1 MARLFLGRIVASTGL
16 AGLVLAGGAAGGCS
30 DSDGSVV
37 WDSGLSGTGDSA
49 ETGAEKSDSMNE
61 AGGAGTGGAGTG
73 GAGTGGA
80 GTGGAGTGGAGTGG
94 AGAGGAGTGGAGAGG
109 AGGAGTGGAGTGGA
123 GAGGSSAGGAGA
135 GGSGAGGS
143 SAGGSS
149 AGGSSAGGSS
159 AGGSGGST
167 ATQVCT
173 SGVYWQGLPG
183 PNMDP
188 GDTCQTC
195 HSTFQVAGTV
205 YPTADEPTDC
215 NGVPGDNLS
224 VVITDA
230 DGNVQTLTVN
240 DAGNFYSTQK
250 VVFPF
255 HAKVI
260 SKTAERDMVL
270 TQSTGDCNYCH
281 SPTGMNGAPGR
292 IMSP

>member
-1 MARLFLGRIVASTGL
+1 MTFRGGRRAAPGSRFLGVTMARFFPGRIVASTGL

-30 DSDGSVV
+30 DSDGSLAS
-37 WDSGLSGTGDSA
+37 DSGLSGTGDSTRTYPA
-49 ETGAEKSDSMNE
+49 YGAEAGTNAVGETGTDATETSGSMNE
-61 AGGAGTGGAGTG
+61 AGDVGTGTTG
-73 GAGTGGA
+73 GSLDGA
-80 GTGGAGTGGAGTGG
+80 D
-94 AGAGGAGTGGAGAGG
+94 
-109 AGGAGTGGAGTGGA
+109 
-123 GAGGSSAGGAGA
+123 
-135 GGSGAGGS
+135 
-143 SAGGSS
+143 
-149 AGGSSAGGSS
+149 
-159 AGGSGGST
+159 GGST
-167 ATQVCT
+167 GGSDGSDGGGSDGGGGGAADGGADVRTDGPADGSNGITPTQVCT

-183 PNMDP
+183 PTMDP
-188 GDTCQTC
+188 GDTCPSC
-195 HSTFQVAGTV
+195 HSTFQIAGTV

-255 HAKVI
+255 HAKVV
-260 SKTAERDMVL
+260 SNTAERDMMV

-281 SPTGMNGAPGR
+281 SPTGLNGAPGR

>member
-1 MARLFLGRIVASTGL
+1 
-16 AGLVLAGGAAGGCS
+16 
-30 DSDGSVV
+30 VV

-80 GTGGAGTGGAGTGG
+80 GTGGAGTGGAGAGGAGTGG
-94 AGAGGAGTGGAGAGG
+94 AGAGGSGAGGSGAGGAGTGGAGAGG
-109 AGGAGTGGAGTGGA
+109 SGAGGA

-149 AGGSSAGGSS
+149 AGGAGAGGSS

-183 PNMDP
+183 PTMDP
-188 GDTCQTC
+188 GDTCPSC
-195 HSTFQVAGTV
+195 HSTFQIAGTV

-255 HAKVI
+255 HAKVV
-260 SKTAERDMVL
+260 SNTAERDMMV

-281 SPTGMNGAPGR
+281 SPTGLNGAPGR